1 MSTVGTLKTGPAY
14 VPASWQNHEGHPG
27 WRIDQLD
34 EPTER
39 AKWVA
44 TNPDIITIHL
54 GTNDCYQNYQP
65 ATLATKMRSLL
76 VCVQVRGIRSL
87 GPQWHGMVWCGVVWR
102 GTACVMAWHSKTLYS
117 PNLESTLTQ
126 NHTFEQLPKTHV
138 FLASILLMPTQ
149 GTQETQGTPGQQQPS
164 ASLIAH
170 CGTDFNQMVP
180 TIVNEYAAA
189 GHSITYVP
197 MAESTGLCTMGTP
210 DEGLCAGG
218 HVHPISA
225 GYLRMAS
232 AWSYSILNHYK
243 PDSSKFE
250 LIA

>member
-1 MSTVGTLKTGPAY
+1 MRVGREALTRNTVTVARRPQRERRHDATGTAARATIRSPHSSLSLPLSFSPSPSPSLSLSSSLPPQRPGGSADCASDAGGYRVPLLWSLSQVYWPDSRNASVKAQLNVSTVGTLKTGPAY

-87 GPQWHGMVWCGVVWR
+87 GPQWHGMVWCGV
-102 GTACVMAWHSKTLYS
+102 A
-117 PNLESTLTQ
+117 
-126 NHTFEQLPKTHV
+126 
-138 FLASILLMPTQ
+138 
-149 GTQETQGTPGQQQPS
+149 
-164 ASLIAH
+164 
-170 CGTDFNQMVP
+170 
-180 TIVNEYAAA
+180 
-189 GHSITYVP
+189 
-197 MAESTGLCTMGTP
+197 
-210 DEGLCAGG
+210 
-218 HVHPISA
+218 
-225 GYLRMAS
+225 
-232 AWSYSILNHYK
+232 
-243 PDSSKFE
+243 
-250 LIA
+250 